1 MKKWK
6 IKRFFKSIWRYVSF
20 AFQLPHFIT
29 MIVLLSASIICLL
42 ISLNTV
48 NENETVS
55 SILSNV
61 FAGLITGIAICLI
74 SGLRGVTSYRI
85 KGKIEWL
92 ENLHNECIDFMKM
105 HRGLLLLDLSNS
117 DKVYEK
123 TYDLIC
129 KASGINTTISQS
141 QFNKKLCFNAIIF
154 CKKKLNYD
162 CEQTNNLYAE
172 VRDKI
177 IDLDVNT
184 ITKKELLKTFSE
196 VDTIISKLNG
206 VIVNKLDALKT
217 QQNMVNRFFI

>member
-6 IKRFFKSIWRYVSF
+6 IKIFFKSVWRYVSF
-20 AFQLPHFIT
+20 AFQLPHLVIT
-29 MIVLLSASIICLL
+29 LILLATSIICLL
-42 ISLNTV
+42 ISLNMA
-48 NENETVS
+48 NETVS

-74 SGLRGVTSYRI
+74 SGLRSVTSYRI

-92 ENLHNECIDFMKM
+92 ENLYNECIDFMKM
-105 HRGLLLLDLSNS
+105 HRGLFLLDLSNS

-162 CEQTNNLYAE
+162 WEQTKNLYAE

-184 ITKKELLKTFSE
+184 ITKKELLKIFSE
-196 VDTIISKLNG
+196 VDAIITKLNG
-206 VIVNKLDALKT
+206 AIVHKLEELKT

>member
-1 MKKWK
+1 MKKCK
-6 IKRFFKSIWRYVSF
+6 IKIFFKGVWRYVSF
-20 AFQLPHFIT
+20 AFQLPHFVIT
-29 MIVLLSASIICLL
+29 LILLATSIICLL
-42 ISLNTV
+42 ISLNTA
-48 NENETVS
+48 NETVS

-74 SGLRGVTSYRI
+74 SGLRSVTSYRI

-92 ENLHNECIDFMKM
+92 ENLHNECIEFMKM
-105 HRGLLLLDLSNS
+105 HRGLFLLDISNG
-117 DKVYEK
+117 DKSYEK
-123 TYDLIC
+123 IYDLIC

-141 QFNKKLCFNAIIF
+141 QFNKKLSFNAIIF

-162 CEQTNNLYAE
+162 WEQTKNLYAE

-184 ITKKELLKTFSE
+184 ITKKELLKIFSE
-196 VDTIISKLNG
+196 VDAIITKLNG
-206 VIVNKLDALKT
+206 AIVHKIEELKT